1 MVQEN
6 LSNLIN
12 SLNPLSKDFD
22 TDDAINVSRDLT
34 CRVYWGAT
42 RWCFVFPND
51 NFVYKIPRFDS
62 VSYDYCAREMHNY
75 DIAKEYRVE
84 KILLQI
90 ERVASLENGINI
102 YKQQKFDFDHYQT
115 DYAFRDKVASKCE
128 NTIGKASRK
137 SRWHCYDSD
146 INPLWYNRMVQLYGK
161 KFARSFEKFTHKVLL
176 NDLHQKNIGWIH
188 GKPIIL
194 DFAGYNGSAGFS
206 ESEEY

>member
-1 MVQEN
+1 MENEN
-6 LSNLIN
+6 LSKLIE
-12 SLNPLSKDFD
+12 SLIPFPKDFD
-22 TDDAINVSRDLT
+22 TADAI
-34 CRVYWGAT
+34 RVAKNLGCEVCWGAT

-51 NFVYKIPRFDS
+51 NFVYKIPRFYS
-62 VSYDYCAREMHNY
+62 VSYDYCAREVRNY

-84 KILLQI
+84 RILLQI
-90 ERVASLENGINI
+90 EIAASLENGIRI
-102 YKQQKFDFDHYQT
+102 YKQQKFDFDHYQS
-115 DYAFRDKVASKCE
+115 DYSFRRKIESKCG
-128 NTIGKASRK
+128 NTTGKASRK

-194 DFAGYNGSAGFS
+194 DFAGYNGSTGFS